1 MYPQMMYNMMGNF
14 GNYSSN
20 SGYPWMYNM
29 MGWTG
34 FGGIFML
41 LFWAL
46 LIIGITVLIKWV
58 IHQNKSGF
66 KGGSAIDT
74 LKERYA
80 KGEIT
85 HEEFQ
90 KIKREINE

>member
-1 MYPQMMYNMMGNF
+1 MMHNMMGNF

-20 SGYPWMYNM
+20 VGYPWMYNM

-34 FGGIFML
+34 FSWVFMF
-41 LFWAL
+41 LFWAI
-46 LIIGITVLIKWV
+46 LIIGIAVLIKWI
-58 IHQNKSGF
+58 IHQNKDGVRG
-66 KGGSAIDT
+66 KSAIDA

-90 KIKREINE
+90 KIKKEIGE